1 MQLKRLGIWLDSI
14 AIKIGTNSN
23 IYPAELSTYKFW
35 YSRPGLSAPDL
46 KCDLWQN
53 NIDKESF
60 PGVAGKVDLDVSYI
74 NLAPVATPETA
85 EEIYKTVT
93 ATTLN
98 VRNAADSTNPKNI
111 IGQLE
116 HGERVHIGF
125 IREGWANIYFGTHG
139 GWVSAQFLK

>member
-1 MQLKRLGIWLDSI
+1 MAGFYCNKDWYQ
-14 AIKIGTNSN
+14 NN

-74 NLAPVATPETA
+74 NLAPV
-85 EEIYKTVT
+85 
-93 ATTLN
+93 
-98 VRNAADSTNPKNI
+98 RF
-111 IGQLE
+111 GQ
-116 HGERVHIGF
+116 RVHIGF
-125 IREGWANIYFGTHG
+125 IREGWANLFFMAG
-139 GWVSAQFLK
+139 GFSAQFLK